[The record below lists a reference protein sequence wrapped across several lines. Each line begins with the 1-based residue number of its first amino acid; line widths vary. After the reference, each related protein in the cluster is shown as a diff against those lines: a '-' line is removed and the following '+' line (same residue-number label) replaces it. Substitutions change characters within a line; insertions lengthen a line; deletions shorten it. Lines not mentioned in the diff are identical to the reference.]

1 MKGRH
6 RISLAEARANAN
18 AVLAGSPLP
27 APTRRRTLP
36 HRLESAQGMALIR
49 WADLAA
55 RAGRHELAQL
65 RHIPNGGARDARIG
79 AQLKAEGVRRGTWD
93 YVLPVVMHTSP
104 MLEGDQ
110 HRCIR
115 WPGLWIELKIES
127 ERKTKNGGLSTSQ
140 VAFGEFI
147 HAQGYATV
155 VAYSWLEAKEAI
167 EAYLGGREIPFF
179 WVPEVSYATC

>member
-1 MKGRH
+1 MLDPALLRGQLDATAER
-6 RISLAEARANAN
+6 LATRGFVLDKTALEA
-18 AVLAGSPLP
+18 
-27 APTRRRTLP
+27 
-36 HRLESAQGMALIR
+36 
-49 WADLAA
+49 
-55 RAGRHELAQL
+55 
-65 RHIPNGGARDARIG
+65 
-79 AQLKAEGVRRGTWD
+79 
-93 YVLPVVMHTSP
+93 
-104 MLEGDQ
+104 
-110 HRCIR
+110 
-115 WPGLWIELKIES
+115 IES